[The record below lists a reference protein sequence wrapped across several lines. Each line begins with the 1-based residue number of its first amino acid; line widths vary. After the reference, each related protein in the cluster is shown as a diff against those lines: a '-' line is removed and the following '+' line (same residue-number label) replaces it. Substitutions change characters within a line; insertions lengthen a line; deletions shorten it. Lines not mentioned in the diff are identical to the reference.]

1 MAETLRGADIVIRA
15 LEQQGVARVFT
26 LSGNHI
32 MSLFDAALGRPI
44 DLVHV
49 RHEAAAVHMADA
61 WGRLTGEPGVAMV
74 TGGPGHA
81 NAVGA
86 LFTALGAESPMVLL
100 SGHAATWEL
109 GRGGFQELDQAA
121 MAAPVT
127 KASWMARSTATLAE
141 DVGRAIDIARSGR
154 PGPVHLSLPSDLL
167 DEAVGGDLISWPK
180 PQRVPGVALHEG
192 IADAV
197 LAALQAA
204 ARPVILAGPHLSSRQ
219 GRALLAELEQATR
232 VPAVVLESPRGV
244 ADATIG
250 AFSEVIRRADL
261 VVLLGKALDF
271 TVRWLEPPVADKS
284 ARVIVLDPDGALV
297 ARAAREKGERLLIGA
312 VADSMLAA
320 QTLIAR
326 AKLREPRPQ
335 GWLAEARAAIDG
347 RPRTW
352 DRLASTTPGKI
363 HPIEVFRALGPV
375 VAQDPA
381 TILICDGG
389 EFAQWGQCLLKAPRR
404 VINSVTGAIGAGL
417 PFALAARVHDA
428 HAPVFA
434 VMGDGT
440 FGFHMA
446 EIETAVRRKLP
457 FVAIVGNDACW
468 NAESQLQRRHYGE
481 NRMHGCELLPARY
494 DLLAS
499 ALGGHGELVEA
510 ADQLDGAIARAI
522 ASGKPA
528 VVNVMTE
535 SIAAPVLGRGA

>member
-1 MAETLRGADIVIRA
+1 MTQALRGADIVIRA
-15 LEQQGVARVFT
+15 LEQHGVTRVFT

-32 MSLFDAALGRPI
+32 MSLFDAALGRKI

-61 WGRLTGEPGVAMV
+61 WGRLTGEAGIAMV

-86 LFTALGAESPMVLL
+86 LFTAVGAESPLLLL

-109 GRGGFQELDQAA
+109 GRGGFQELDQVA

-127 KASWMARSTATLAE
+127 KASWMARSVTTLAE
-141 DVGRAIDIARSGR
+141 DVGRAMEIARSGR
-154 PGPVHLSLPSDLL
+154 PGPVHLSLPSDVL
-167 DEAVGGDLISWPK
+167 DETVAGDLVSWPE
-180 PQRVPGVALHEG
+180 PRRGPGVGLHAG

-197 LAALQAA
+197 LTELRAA
-204 ARPVILAGPHLSSRQ
+204 ARPVILAGPYLSSRD
-219 GRALLAELEQATR
+219 GRTLLAELEQSTR

-250 AFSEVIRRADL
+250 AFSEILRRADL

-271 TVRWLEPPVADKS
+271 TVRWLQPPVAD
-284 ARVIVLDPDGALV
+284 AAMRMIMLDPDGALV
-297 ARAAREKGERLLIGA
+297 ARAAREKGKRLVVGA
-312 VADSMLAA
+312 VADSLLAA
-320 QTLIAR
+320 RSLSER
-326 AKLREPRPQ
+326 AKLLEPRSPA
-335 GWLAEARAAIDG
+335 WLAEARAAIDG
-347 RPRTW
+347 RPRSW
-352 DRLASTTPGKI
+352 DDIATASPGKL
-363 HPIEVFRALGPV
+363 HPVEVFRALSPV
-375 VAQDPA
+375 VAADPA

-404 VINSVTGAIGAGL
+404 IINSVTGAIGAGL
-417 PFALAARVHDA
+417 PFALAARVHDPQ
-428 HAPVFA
+428 APIFA

-446 EIETAVRRKLP
+446 EVETAVRRQLP

-494 DLLAS
+494 DLLVN

-510 ADQLDGAIARAI
+510 ADQLRGAIARAI

-528 VVNVMTE
+528 VINVMTQ
-535 SIAAPVLGRGA
+535 SIAAPILKT

>member
-32 MSLFDAALGRPI
+32 MSLFDAALGRSI

-141 DVGRAIDIARSGR
+141 DVGRAIEIARSGR

-167 DEAVGGDLISWPK
+167 DEAVSGDLISWPE
-180 PQRVPGVALHEG
+180 PQRVAGVALHEG

-204 ARPVILAGPHLSSRQ
+204 ARPVILAGPHLSSRR
-219 GRALLAELEQATR
+219 GRALLAELEGATR

-250 AFSEVIRRADL
+250 AFAEV
-261 VVLLGKALDF
+261 
-271 TVRWLEPPVADKS
+271 
-284 ARVIVLDPDGALV
+284 
-297 ARAAREKGERLLIGA
+297 
-312 VADSMLAA
+312 
-320 QTLIAR
+320 
-326 AKLREPRPQ
+326 
-335 GWLAEARAAIDG
+335 
-347 RPRTW
+347 
-352 DRLASTTPGKI
+352 
-363 HPIEVFRALGPV
+363 
-375 VAQDPA
+375 
-381 TILICDGG
+381 
-389 EFAQWGQCLLKAPRR
+389 
-404 VINSVTGAIGAGL
+404 
-417 PFALAARVHDA
+417 
-428 HAPVFA
+428 
-434 VMGDGT
+434 
-440 FGFHMA
+440 
-446 EIETAVRRKLP
+446 
-457 FVAIVGNDACW
+457 
-468 NAESQLQRRHYGE
+468 
-481 NRMHGCELLPARY
+481 
-494 DLLAS
+494 
-499 ALGGHGELVEA
+499 
-510 ADQLDGAIARAI
+510 I

-535 SIAAPVLGRGA
+535 SIAAPVLKT